1 MKKNLVMKSILVVG
15 VIAAICY
22 YNLPQKTQE
31 SSVILM
37 NIEALAADEDTQPM
51 HCYFKGTVDCPIN
64 HEKVEFVYSGYG
76 L

>member
-1 MKKNLVMKSILVVG
+1 MKKNLVMKSILVLC

-22 YNLPQKTQE
+22 CNLPQKTQE

-37 NIEALAADEDTQPM
+37 NIEALAADENIKPM
-51 HCYFKGTVDCPIN
+51 YCILKGTVDCPIN
-64 HEKVEFVYSGYG
+64 HEKVKYVLSGYG